1 MKRRQNNREIILKN
15 ANYTHVK
22 NVPDTVFR
30 KYHEY
35 LQLQWDLQE
44 IKEI

>member
-1 MKRRQNNREIILKN
+1 MKRRQNNREIIKTPIIHTL
-15 ANYTHVK
+15 K